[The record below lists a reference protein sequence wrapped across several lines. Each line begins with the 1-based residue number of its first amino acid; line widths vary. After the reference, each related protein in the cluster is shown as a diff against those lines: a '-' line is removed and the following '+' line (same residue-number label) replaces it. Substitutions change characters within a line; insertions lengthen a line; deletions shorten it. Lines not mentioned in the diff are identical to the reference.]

1 MKRLRAPLLFG
12 VLLFLPA
19 TVFAQAT
26 LAGVI
31 RDSSEAVLPG
41 VTVEVSSP
49 AMIEKTRTAVTDGD
63 GQYRLT
69 QLPPGTYTVTASLT
83 GFTVVKREGSRS
95 PAPG

>member
-49 AMIEKTRTAVTDGD
+49 AMIEKTE
-63 GQYRLT
+63 
-69 QLPPGTYTVTASLT
+69 LP
-83 GFTVVKREGSRS
+83 S
-95 PAPG
+95 PTHGCPVDAAPPDIP

>member
-31 RDSSEAVLPG
+31 RDSSDAVLPG

-63 GQYRLT
+63 GQYRDEACLA
-69 QLPPGTYTVTASLT
+69 LYRDGTLT
-83 GFTVVKREGSRS
+83 GLRPSSVRGRVSGS
-95 PAPG
+95 G